1 MILNNNRDGLSYSI
15 SPKRIRSGSK
25 VQLPSRGASHFWKH
39 FVANFA
45 GAGGR
50 FFRHVHEA
58 LNAYR
63 DLEDLDER
71 CIYLA
76 TGNHA
81 IMFALTY
88 NELLQLGDILSH
100 TLLMMQV
107 EKALR

>member
-1 MILNNNRDGLSYSI
+1 MDSPILYHQNAYGQAQKCSCHQEVRLTFGNISLLI
-15 SPKRIRSGSK
+15 SPGQAEGFSD
-25 VQLPSRGASHFWKH
+25 
-39 FVANFA
+39 
-45 GAGGR
+45 
-50 FFRHVHEA
+50 HVHEA